1 MDAFASAMTSFE
13 FLPNT
18 PCLMNAG
25 RPARVQ
31 LAASFLCCRWRTTW
45 NPFSDLRKP
54 DCKAAAQLSFSRIR
68 PEGDSILPA
77 YGISG
82 GPRTFIELFDSATYV
97 IDRNRV
103 RPGANMG
110 VLNVDHPDI
119 ETLSDGSPSLK
130 NYNLSVAVN
139 DQFLVSG
146 RGQDYPGAFPDP
158 GRGG

>member
-1 MDAFASAMTSFE
+1 MTSFE

-82 GPRTFIELFDSATYV
+82 GPRTFIELL
-97 IDRNRV
+97 I
-103 RPGANMG
+103 PQ
-110 VLNVDHPDI
+110 P
-119 ETLSDGSPSLK
+119 TLLIGTGC
-130 NYNLSVAVN
+130 
-139 DQFLVSG
+139 G
-146 RGQDYPGAFPDP
+146 REPTWGF
-158 GRGG
+158 